1 MKSKIKGDTKKV
13 IKEGGQ
19 LVGSLGGGAL
29 GGAAASATAGAVLA
43 VFGVATGGVGLV
55 IVGLFAA
62 GGAWYT
68 GEKGKELAKW
78 GTDQINQQIR
88 EK

>member
-1 MKSKIKGDTKKV
+1 MI
-13 IKEGGQ
+13 GGAAGGAIGG
-19 LVGSLGGGAL
+19 LVGSGAML
-29 GGAAASATAGAVLA
+29 AVTA